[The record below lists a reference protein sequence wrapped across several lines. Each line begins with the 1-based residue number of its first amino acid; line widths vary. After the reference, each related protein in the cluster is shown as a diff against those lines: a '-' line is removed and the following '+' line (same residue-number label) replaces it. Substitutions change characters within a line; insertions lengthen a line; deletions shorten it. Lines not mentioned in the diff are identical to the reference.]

1 MDKIS
6 ITFDLASSDYAVPLA
21 FELQLD
27 NTTIFALD
35 QVTEPV
41 AVRVEIDDAE
51 GEHEFKFVMKNKT
64 SEHTVVDD
72 TGNIVSDAMLSISNF
87 AMDDIQLGHVFTELA
102 VYHHDFNG
110 SQAPIK
116 DKFYGN
122 MGCNGHVS
130 LVFTTPTYLW
140 FLENM

>member
-6 ITFDLASSDYAVPLA
+6 ITFDLASSDYTVPLA

-41 AVRVEIDDAE
+41 AVSVKIDDTD
-51 GEHEFKFVMKNKT
+51 GKHEFKFVMKNKT

-72 TGNIVSDAMLSISNF
+72 AGNIVSDAMLSITNF
-87 AMDDIQLGHVFTELA
+87 AMDDIKLGHVFTELA

-110 SQAPIK
+110 SQEPVE
-116 DKFYGN
+116 DEFYGN

-130 LVFTTPTYLW
+130 LEFTTPTYLW
-140 FLENM
+140 LLENM